1 MRGRAILLGAV
12 AAGLMIACE
21 SSTESNLPDYIAGL
35 SPMKEN
41 PAITTSTATGEFT
54 ATLSGNTL
62 TYNFTFTGLG
72 SNSTLAHIHG
82 PATAPTQNV
91 GVLINFDDATNGR
104 TFTVGATS
112 GTGSGTV
119 DLSPTATTANVNV
132 NGDSLRKLLDAGRLY
147 VNVHSVNFGG
157 GEIRGTIVRP

>member
-12 AAGLMIACE
+12 TAGLMIACE

-91 GVLINFDDATNGR
+91 GVLINFDDAANGR
-104 TFTVGATS
+104 TFTLNATS

-147 VNVHSVNFGG
+147 VNVHSVNFPG